1 MLSGIFKMKS
11 TVRNR
16 QGFTILELLIVM
28 SIIATLAATYMYSN
42 KSRERS
48 TKVQA
53 TAAQVTELLKASNT
67 WREMQ
72 GSALFTGIS
81 ITNLV
86 SAGLYPGSTNPFGGI
101 IGVSSQSAGRIVR
114 IREYGLDPSSAQSLA
129 DILAARGGQNITI
142 GGTTTQNVY
151 ADF

>member
-1 MLSGIFKMKS
+1 MRYI
-11 TVRNR
+11 VRNR
-16 QGFTILELLIVM
+16 LGFTILELMIVM

-42 KSRERS
+42 KARERT

-72 GSALFTGIS
+72 GSAVFTGIS
-81 ITNLV
+81 IANLV
-86 SAGLYPGSTNPFGGI
+86 SAGLYPGSTNSFGGTI
-101 IGVSSQSAGRIVR
+101 AVSSQSAGRSVR

-129 DILAARGGQNITI
+129 DILTARGGQNVTI